1 MALGTDHIT
10 TTTAGPFAPANI
22 YARTYFEGAKK
33 NKPALAFFRDYS
45 AMFSAI
51 GGGVAFNVPKPAAFT
66 KADKVVG
73 TAITPQNPT
82 TTAATITVNQ
92 NYVVPFVIEDGV
104 GALAHNPE
112 MQNAYIRKAIDA
124 LMNAVDAY
132 LLALASGFAT
142 TQAATN
148 TTGDNL
154 YAFFQA
160 ARKTLNA
167 TGVPPEDRAW
177 FLGPDLES
185 RCLGMTQFTS
195 ALYRGSQPV
204 QTGDTGGAQFLGAQ
218 TFLAQNI
225 ASATVTT
232 TTDTNVYAH
241 RDAIGYVVT
250 INGFETGRSIE
261 HQGDVFVAKMQFGAS
276 VIDSAWGV
284 KLTSTY

>member
-1 MALGTDHIT
+1 MALGTDHVT

-22 YARTYFEGAKK
+22 YAQTYFAGAMK
-33 NKPALAFFRDYS
+33 NKPALSFFTNYTNWFR
-45 AMFSAI
+45 AA
-51 GGGVAFNVPKPAAFT
+51 GGGVAINIPKPAAFT
-66 KADKVVG
+66 KANKTVG
-73 TAITPQNPT
+73 TAVTPQNPT
-82 TTAATITVNQ
+82 TTAATITINQ
-92 NYVVPFVIEDGV
+92 HYVIPFVLEKAV
-104 GALAHNPE
+104 GELSHLGE
-112 MQNAYIRKAIDA
+112 MEKSYIAKAIDGI
-124 LMNAVDAY
+124 MNSVDAY
-132 LLALASGFAT
+132 LLALASGFTT

-167 TGVPPEDRAW
+167 TGVPPENRGW
-177 FLGPDLES
+177 FLGADIES

-218 TFLAQNI
+218 TFLAQNV

-241 RDAIGYVVT
+241 KEAIGYVMT
-250 INGFETGRSIE
+250 INEFEKNYSPE
-261 HQGDVFVAKMQFGAS
+261 HLGWLYTAHVQFGAS
-276 VIDSAWGV
+276 VIDADWGV